1 MKNIIY
7 FFQFIFISIFFVIF
21 KLIGYKN
28 ASNLGCFLGKKL
40 GPKFRSKKIVE
51 ENFRKF
57 NPNIDDNKLR
67 VLINEMWGNYGRI
80 FAEYVFIPSFR
91 KISMKNF

>member
-28 ASNLGCFLGKKL
+28 ASNLGCFLEKNLVQNLDPKKL
-40 GPKFRSKKIVE
+40 LKKILE
-51 ENFRKF
+51 S
-57 NPNIDDNKLR
+57 
-67 VLINEMWGNYGRI
+67 LIQL
-80 FAEYVFIPSFR
+80 
-91 KISMKNF
+91 